1 MPASLKI
8 AVVEDHEDLRELFV
22 DFLKL
27 QSHDV
32 AGFCCA
38 DDLDEHLVGKDVDLL
53 ILDLNLPGE
62 DGFSIARRLRHAHPD
77 LHIIMVTARTAVE
90 ERIKGYAS
98 GADLYLSRP
107 VLPAEL
113 GAAVGSV
120 ARRVA
125 DAADRRTTLM
135 LDTAR
140 LVLRS
145 NQAEVALGK
154 GDAMLLKSLAE
165 APGRKLEYWR
175 LMELLDD
182 HGWPPRG
189 ILLHSYSG
197 GPGLVTALVHRGA
210 WFSFSGA
217 ITHDNNLRGRDA
229 VIAIPEDRLL
239 VETDAPDLMPTLA
252 TPPETSPL
260 ARQVKHLFH
269 PHPAPPINEPAN
281 LPIITA
287 AIASLRHWTPDQAT
301 QITRQNAETFFGK

>member
-27 QSHDV
+27 QFHDV

-38 DDLDEHLVGKDVDLL
+38 DDLDEHLAGQDVDLL

-62 DGFSIARRLRHAHPD
+62 DGFSIARRMRHAHPE

-98 GADLYLSRP
+98 GADLYLSKP
-107 VLPAEL
+107 LSQAEL

-125 DAADRRTTLM
+125 DAANRRTTLM
-135 LDTAR
+135 LDTVR
-140 LVLRS
+140 LVLHG

-154 GDAMLLKSLAE
+154 ADAVLLKSLAE

-175 LMELLDD
+175 LMELLD
-182 HGWPPRG
+182 
-189 ILLHSYSG
+189 L
-197 GPGLVTALVHRGA
+197 
-210 WFSFSGA
+210 
-217 ITHDNNLRGRDA
+217 
-229 VIAIPEDRLL
+229 
-239 VETDAPDLMPTLA
+239 APDDKGKSSLEVRIWRLKKKMAEAGAPD
-252 TPPETSPL
+252 
-260 ARQVKHLFH
+260 
-269 PHPAPPINEPAN
+269 PAIK
-281 LPIITA
+281 
-287 AIASLRHWTPDQAT
+287 SLWKEGYQLCAPV
-301 QITRQNAETFFGK
+301 QIHT

>member
-1 MPASLKI
+1 MSASLKI

-98 GADLYLSRP
+98 GADLYLSKP

-175 LMELLDD
+175 LMELLD
-182 HGWPPRG
+182 
-189 ILLHSYSG
+189 L
-197 GPGLVTALVHRGA
+197 ALDDKGKSSLEVRI
-210 WFSFSGA
+210 S
-217 ITHDNNLRGRDA
+217 
-229 VIAIPEDRLL
+229 RLKKKMA
-239 VETDAPDLMPTLA
+239 EAGAPD
-252 TPPETSPL
+252 
-260 ARQVKHLFH
+260 
-269 PHPAPPINEPAN
+269 PAIKSLWKEGYQ
-281 LPIITA
+281 LCA
-287 AIASLRHWTPDQAT
+287 AV
-301 QITRQNAETFFGK
+301 QIHT

>member
-98 GADLYLSRP
+98 GADLYLSKP
-107 VLPAEL
+107 VSPAEL

-175 LMELLDD
+175 LMELLD
-182 HGWPPRG
+182 
-189 ILLHSYSG
+189 L
-197 GPGLVTALVHRGA
+197 ALDDKGKSSLEVRI
-210 WFSFSGA
+210 S
-217 ITHDNNLRGRDA
+217 
-229 VIAIPEDRLL
+229 RLKKKMA
-239 VETDAPDLMPTLA
+239 EAGAPD
-252 TPPETSPL
+252 
-260 ARQVKHLFH
+260 
-269 PHPAPPINEPAN
+269 PAIKSLWKEGYQ
-281 LPIITA
+281 LCA
-287 AIASLRHWTPDQAT
+287 AVHIHT
-301 QITRQNAETFFGK
+301 

>member
-98 GADLYLSRP
+98 GADLYLSKP
-107 VLPAEL
+107 VSPAEL

-120 ARRVA
+120 VRRVA
-125 DAADRRTTLM
+125 DAANRRTTLM
-135 LDTAR
+135 LDTVR
-140 LVLRS
+140 LVLHG

-175 LMELLDD
+175 LMELLD
-182 HGWPPRG
+182 
-189 ILLHSYSG
+189 L
-197 GPGLVTALVHRGA
+197 ALDDKGKSSLEVRI
-210 WFSFSGA
+210 S
-217 ITHDNNLRGRDA
+217 
-229 VIAIPEDRLL
+229 RLKKKMA
-239 VETDAPDLMPTLA
+239 EAGAPD
-252 TPPETSPL
+252 
-260 ARQVKHLFH
+260 
-269 PHPAPPINEPAN
+269 PAIKSLWKEGYQ
-281 LPIITA
+281 LCA
-287 AIASLRHWTPDQAT
+287 AVHIHT
-301 QITRQNAETFFGK
+301 

>member
-1 MPASLKI
+1 MPLNIPPPPYGFDAHCHLQDERLAPHLD
-8 AVVEDHEDLRELFV
+8 AVMERAA
-22 DFLKL
+22 
-27 QSHDV
+27 Q
-32 AGFCCA
+32 AG
-38 DDLDEHLVGKDVDLL
+38 V
-53 ILDLNLPGE
+53 
-62 DGFSIARRLRHAHPD
+62 
-77 LHIIMVTARTAVE
+77 
-90 ERIKGYAS
+90 
-98 GADLYLSRP
+98 
-107 VLPAEL
+107 
-113 GAAVGSV
+113 
-120 ARRVA
+120 
-125 DAADRRTTLM
+125 TTLM
-135 LDTAR
+135 CCGTSETDWPAVTGIAARFATVRVSFGLHPWYAMDCTSQWIDTLQGLLQDHPAGIGEIGLDHALAPETFAA
-140 LVLRS
+140 
-145 NQAEVALGK
+145 QEEVFLTQ
-154 GDAMLLKSLAE
+154 LTLATE
-165 APGRKLEYWR
+165 LERPVSVHCRRAWGR

-239 VETDAPDLMPTLA
+239 VETDAPDLMPTLV

-260 ARQVKHLFH
+260 ARHVKHLFH